1 MKKFLS
7 LIIISVLIASIWG
20 CQNPLT
26 SPVQIKND
34 LSSPEKILINSSKL
48 FGLKL
53 FKTINASAGDSNIFI
68 SPLSVSAALGM
79 VLNGANGKTYDEIKS
94 TLELVGNNQDEVNK
108 AYQSLNELLTQ
119 IDPKS
124 NLPAGMQVFESAN
137 SIWYRQG
144 FTFEQSFLDVNKNY
158 FDASVQRLDFTN
170 PASVDIINN
179 WVKEKTKEKITSII
193 KQIPKEAI
201 MYLINAIYFKGMWK
215 YQFDTSAT
223 KQDDFYVAQNDE
235 IKCMMMSQKD
245 TLNYYNTNN
254 YQAVEL
260 PYGNG
265 DFSMVIILPSTGEDI
280 NSLISQIDGNF
291 WNSLLNSMT
300 KQEVNLWL
308 PKFKIEYFIN
318 LNNALKSLGMPT
330 AFDPY
335 NADFSKMRP
344 EKDVYISNVLHKTYV
359 NVDEEGT
366 EAAAATAVEI
376 SYTAVFGPQ
385 NINMKV
391 NHPFIFAIR
400 EKNSGAILFIGK
412 VVNPTNNN

>member
-94 TLELVGNNQDEVNK
+94 TLELTGINQDEVNK
-108 AYQSLNELLTQ
+108 AYQSLNNLLTQ
-119 IDPKS
+119 IDPK
-124 NLPAGMQVFESAN
+124 VIFESAN

-158 FDASVQRLDFTN
+158 FDASVQGLDFSN
-170 PASVDIINN
+170 PASVDVINN
-179 WVKEKTKEKITSII
+179 WVKEKTKEKITSILNS
-193 KQIPKEAI
+193 IPSGI
-201 MYLINAIYFKGMWK
+201 VMYLINAIYFKGKWQ
-215 YQFDTSAT
+215 YQFDSSAT
-223 KQDDFYVAQNDE
+223 KEDDFYLTQNNPV
-235 IKCMMMSQKD
+235 KCMMMNQKND
-245 TLNYYNTNN
+245 FNYYSSND
-254 YQAVEL
+254 YQAIEL
-260 PYGNG
+260 PYGDG
-265 DFSMVIILPSTGEDI
+265 DYSMLVILPGSV
-280 NSLISQIDGNF
+280 NNIDAFVGQLDENF
-291 WNSLLNSMT
+291 WSILLNNLN
-300 KQEVNLWL
+300 KKEVNLWL
-308 PKFKIEYFIN
+308 PKFKIEYKLELSN
-318 LNNALKSLGMPT
+318 ELKAMGMET
-330 AFDPY
+330 AFDSY
-335 NADFSKMRP
+335 YADFSNMRKQ
-344 EKDVYISNVLHKTYV
+344 KDIFISSVLHKTYV
-359 NVDEEGT
+359 KVDEEGT
-366 EAAAATAVEI
+366 EAAAVTAISMGTTSVGPKEI
-376 SYTAVFGPQ
+376 Y
-385 NINMKV
+385 MKV

-412 VVNPTNNN
+412 VVNPAE

>member
-1 MKKFLS
+1 MKKTLFLAAVTIVSFS
-7 LIIISVLIASIWG
+7 LFQCNDQITSPSIGNRNLTPGEKSIAS
-20 CQNPLT
+20 
-26 SPVQIKND
+26 
-34 LSSPEKILINSSKL
+34 SSSN
-48 FGLKL
+48 FGLNL
-53 FKTINASAGDSNIFI
+53 FKEINASSRYSNIFI
-68 SPLSVSAALGM
+68 SPLSVSTALGM
-79 VLNGANGKTYDEIKS
+79 VLNGANGKTYDEMKS
-94 TLELVGNNQDEVNK
+94 TLELTGANQDEVNK

-119 IDPKS
+119 IDPK
-124 NLPAGMQVFESAN
+124 VIFESAN

-144 FTFEQSFLDVNKNY
+144 FTFEQNFLDVNKNY
-158 FDASVQRLDFTN
+158 FDASVQGLDFSN
-170 PASVDIINN
+170 PASVDVINN
-179 WVKEKTKEKITSII
+179 WVKERTKEKITSII
-193 KQIPKEAI
+193 KQIPKEAV
-201 MYLINAIYFKGMWK
+201 MYLINAIYFKGTWK

-223 KQDDFYVAQNDE
+223 KQDEFYVAQNDE

-280 NSLISQIDGNF
+280 NSFISQIDENF

-400 EKNSGAILFIGK
+400 EKNSGTILFIGK
-412 VVNPTNNN
+412 VVNPTN

>member
-1 MKKFLS
+1 M
-7 LIIISVLIASIWG
+7 
-20 CQNPLT
+20 
-26 SPVQIKND
+26 
-34 LSSPEKILINSSKL
+34 
-48 FGLKL
+48 
-53 FKTINASAGDSNIFI
+53 
-68 SPLSVSAALGM
+68 
-79 VLNGANGKTYDEIKS
+79 
-94 TLELVGNNQDEVNK
+94 
-108 AYQSLNELLTQ
+108 
-119 IDPKS
+119 
-124 NLPAGMQVFESAN
+124 
-137 SIWYRQG
+137 
-144 FTFEQSFLDVNKNY
+144 NKNY

-193 KQIPKEAI
+193 KQIPKEAV

-223 KQDDFYVAQNDE
+223 KQDDFYVSQNDE

-400 EKNSGAILFIGK
+400 EKKSGTILFIGK
-412 VVNPTNNN
+412 VVKPTN